1 MLPSVYLQDMW
12 SAFFVHLKKSWFE
25 SHNYSDKGAQA
36 RDTFTCAARKEN
48 GTSYIDLASQQAYS
62 LVQSCASGHVHEV
75 VHTLRHLLAEAIGI
89 EVIVRGWGM
98 KEGGGRDGLATRV
111 GKLKLRSPSPRTYPS
126 TTTHP
131 PCLPSCFSM
140 FEHWP
145 SLVTPYPTHLREGHN
160 GAPPKALNSK
170 LSFRPA

>member
-1 MLPSVYLQDMW
+1 MRFS
-12 SAFFVHLKKSWFE
+12 LKKRRRRRRRRRRQRQGRGKRKT
-25 SHNYSDKGAQA
+25 D
-36 RDTFTCAARKEN
+36 DCARKDDARRE
-48 GTSYIDLASQQAYS
+48 Q
-62 LVQSCASGHVHEV
+62 
-75 VHTLRHLLAEAIGI
+75 
-89 EVIVRGWGM
+89 GWGM
-98 KEGGGRDGLATRV
+98 KKGERGAAESRRRQRVREKEDEVSRMGDEGGRWKRWSCYPCGGAQVALTIHAHQ
-111 GKLKLRSPSPRTYPS
+111 RTYPS

-131 PCLPSCFSM
+131 PCLPLCFWM